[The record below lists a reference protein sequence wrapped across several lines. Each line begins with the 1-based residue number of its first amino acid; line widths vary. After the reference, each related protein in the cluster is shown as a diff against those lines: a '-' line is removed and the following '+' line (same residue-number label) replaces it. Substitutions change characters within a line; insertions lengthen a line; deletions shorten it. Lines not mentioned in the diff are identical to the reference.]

1 MLRDLHIRNLAV
13 LAEASIEFG
22 AGFNVITGETGAGK
36 SIVVDSLALLAG
48 ARASTD
54 LIRTGA
60 EALTVS
66 GVFEPPGD
74 DWRQRLESVGVE
86 TAGDQLVVRREI
98 SRTGRN
104 RVFVNDQPVTVK
116 LLGEIVAP
124 QIRIHGQREEL
135 GLVAPDLQRAWL
147 DRSGGSAADKLLAAA
162 STAYQR
168 YLQLA
173 ERLAEVSGD
182 QRAIA
187 ERADFLRF
195 QIGEIDSAEMQPGE
209 DQQLRGEREVLR
221 HSEAI
226 QQAISGAVQALAEQS
241 ESAYE
246 TLQRAGQQLAG
257 IAVWEPRAEGWAEEL
272 EELRI
277 RVGELETTLGR
288 RLDQVESDPGRLN
301 EVESRLA
308 ELERLLRK
316 YGESCTAVLG
326 RREELAAE
334 LADLAGDEDSREALQ
349 QEAAQAFEGYRA
361 AASKLSES
369 RRTWAGKLEK
379 SVRKELADLALERAR
394 FAVALERRRRAGS
407 RLQIDGAETDFGE
420 QGYDRVVYR
429 FSPNPGEDLR
439 PLAKVASGGEL
450 SRLYLSVQLASRGAK
465 GQRRKARQQPGPGSS
480 STMVFDEVDAG
491 VGGAEAAALGG
502 KLRRLAQGGQIL
514 AVTHLPQVASCADLH
529 FKVSKAVRGGR
540 THTEIALL
548 SEAAQ
553 AEEIARMLGGSEVTE
568 LSLQH
573 ARELIAGAVDG

>member
-13 LAEASIEFG
+13 LAEAAIEFG
-22 AGFNVITGETGAGK
+22 PGFNVISGETGAGK

-60 EALTVS
+60 SSLTVS
-66 GVFEPPGD
+66 GVFEPPAE
-74 DWRQRLESVGVE
+74 DWRDRLQAVGVE
-86 TAGDQLVVRREI
+86 AGDQLMVRREI
-98 SRTGRN
+98 GRAGRN
-104 RVFVNDQPVTVK
+104 RVFVNDQPVTLR
-116 LLGEIVAP
+116 LLSEITAP
-124 QIRIHGQREEL
+124 LIRIHGQREEL

-147 DRSGGSAADKLLAAA
+147 DRCGGVAGSRLLAR
-162 STAYQR
+162 TATACAR
-168 YLQLA
+168 YRQLA
-173 ERLAEVSGD
+173 DRLAEVSGD
-182 QRAIA
+182 QRALA

-195 QIGEIDSAEMQPGE
+195 QIAEIDSAEMSPGE
-209 DQQLRGEREVLR
+209 DQELRAERQVLR

-226 QQAISGAVQALAEQS
+226 QQALSGAVEALSEQD

-257 IAVWEPRAEGWAEEL
+257 IAVWEPQAEAWAAEL

-288 RLDQVESDPGRLN
+288 RLDRVESEPGRLN
-301 EVESRLA
+301 EIEGRLA

-316 YGESCTAVLG
+316 YGETCTAVLE
-326 RREELAAE
+326 RRAELAAE
-334 LADLAGDEDSREALQ
+334 LGELSGDEHSREALDKELGEAFAAYR
-349 QEAAQAFEGYRA
+349 EAAT
-361 AASKLSES
+361 KLSTA
-369 RRTWAGKLEK
+369 RRRWAGKLEQA
-379 SVRKELADLALERAR
+379 VRGELAELALERAR
-394 FAVALERRRRAGS
+394 FAVTLECRRRAGS
-407 RLQIDGAETDFGE
+407 RLQIDGVETEFGE
-420 QGYDRVVYR
+420 HGYDQVVYR

-450 SRLYLSVQLASRGAK
+450 SRLYLAVQLASRGTSGVSA
-465 GQRRKARQQPGPGSS
+465 AAATS

-491 VGGAEAAALGG
+491 VGGAEAAALGS

-529 FKVSKAVRGGR
+529 YKASKVVRGGR
-540 THTEIALL
+540 THTELL
-548 SEAAQ
+548 HLDDQVRAA
-553 AEEIARMLGGSEVTE
+553 EIARMLGGSEVTE

-573 ARELIAGAVDG
+573 ARELIAGA